1 MWKIL
6 EGANDFFEQ
15 QIVVYAS
22 VFVACQ
28 VFAPYVHMMFALTF
42 GTSGNATQLGPQ
54 FGSK

>member
-1 MWKIL
+1 MWKIV

-15 QIVVYAS
+15 QIVVFAS

-28 VFAPYVHMMFALTF
+28 VFAPYVHMMFAQTF